1 MQRARGSKRNNLDGA
16 AAAAAGDVGHLNH
29 QFQNASTKEDCCW
42 LMDGSVPPSTTAS
55 TAWLLLF
62 LNCHSTFDYG
72 DGPNGPSHWGELN
85 PEWALCKAV
94 WQFLDKLPTHKN
106 PYRRLKIQPITLP
119 KVEPNYGRYRGS
131 LTTPPCSETV
141 IWTIMLWNFP
151 SVSNYQFKLIK
162 AAMPVSSSATPP
174 GKTIAEEKIK
184 FVPLFSC
191 CSCFQSC
198 GVPGTD
204 ANIPGGV
211 DEEFSTGVFKLGK
224 EVPHQPCTQL
234 VVRETGFPGPSL
246 HALNHNR
253 KNKVRRRRRRK
264 TNLKVMFQRIEDIVL
279 YTNGVLT

>member
-1 MQRARGSKRNNLDGA
+1 MMHCYYLWVIATALSFL
-16 AAAAAGDVGHLNH
+16 
-29 QFQNASTKEDCCW
+29 QFLVFQTVDASTRHSSLVQIGAHVEAPMMLPK
-42 LMDGSVPPSTTAS
+42 LLPLIPGLVGSRNSSSQPHADLIFQPLGPAPSA
-55 TAWLLLF
+55 
-62 LNCHSTFDYG
+62 TFDYG

-253 KNKVRRRRRRK
+253 KNKV
-264 TNLKVMFQRIEDIVL
+264 L
-279 YTNGVLT
+279 